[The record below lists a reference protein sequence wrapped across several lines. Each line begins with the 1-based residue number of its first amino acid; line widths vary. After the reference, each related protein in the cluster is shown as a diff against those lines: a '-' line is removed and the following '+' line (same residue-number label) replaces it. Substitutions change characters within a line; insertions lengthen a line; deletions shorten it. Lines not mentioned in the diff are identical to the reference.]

1 VAAPDVR
8 PVPGRPTHDQGRP
21 SLSSRVATVPSQP
34 PPSPPS
40 GASPSPPSP
49 SRARLLTTGR
59 GTNLE
64 AFGAVEWSLLAAV
77 AIIWG
82 SSFVLMEIGLRAFE
96 PGLVTL
102 LRVGLGAT
110 ALALIP
116 RARRVRIPRDDLP
129 RVLLLGVTWMG
140 VPLLLF
146 PLAQQWVDSSVA
158 GMLNGAMPL
167 TTAAWSALLLGRL
180 PARTQ
185 AIGLVVGFLGIVAIS
200 VPELPIGGI
209 AAAGTTQTALG
220 TALVLVAIV
229 LYGLSA
235 NVTVPLTQQY
245 GSLPVLFR
253 AQLAALVVIAPFGVA
268 AIPGSHFAWGPA
280 LAMLPLGILGT
291 GLAFVLMGTLVGR
304 VGGPRGSIAIYFVPV
319 VAIVL
324 GVVALGEA
332 VHPVAILGTGLVLVG
347 AWVTSRRETD
357 RPPVPAAPSVPPSDR

>member
-1 VAAPDVR
+1 VSEAPRPPAAAS
-8 PVPGRPTHDQGRP
+8 GR
-21 SLSSRVATVPSQP
+21 S
-34 PPSPPS
+34 
-40 GASPSPPSP
+40 
-49 SRARLLTTGR
+49 RLLTTGR

-64 AFGAVEWSLLAAV
+64 AFGAVEWGLLAAI
-77 AIIWG
+77 ATIWG
-82 SSFVLMEIGLRAFE
+82 SSFVLMEIGLQAFE

-102 LRVGLGAT
+102 LRVGLGAM
-110 ALALIP
+110 ALALVP
-116 RARRVRIPRDDLP
+116 RARRTRIAREDLP
-129 RVLLLGVTWMG
+129 RVALLGVTWMG

-146 PLAQQWVDSSVA
+146 PVAQQWVDSSVA

-200 VPELPIGGI
+200 LPEVPIGTL
-209 AAAGTTQTALG
+209 AASGTAQTALG

-235 NVTVPLTQQY
+235 NITVPLTQQY

-253 AQLAALVVIAPFGVA
+253 AQLAALVVILPFGLA
-268 AIPGSHFAWGPA
+268 ALPGSSFAWGPA
-280 LAMLPLGILGT
+280 LAMLPLGVLGT

-304 VGGPRGSIAIYFVPV
+304 AGGPRGSIAIYFVPV

-324 GVVALGEA
+324 GVLTLGEA
-332 VHPVAILGTGLVLVG
+332 VHPLALLGTALVLVG
-347 AWVTSRRETD
+347 AWVTSRREATTT
-357 RPPVPAAPSVPPSDR
+357 AP

>member
-1 VAAPDVR
+1 VSETPRPPTAAS
-8 PVPGRPTHDQGRP
+8 GRP
-21 SLSSRVATVPSQP
+21 
-34 PPSPPS
+34 
-40 GASPSPPSP
+40 
-49 SRARLLTTGR
+49 RLLSTGR

-64 AFGAVEWSLLAAV
+64 AFGAVEWGLLAVIAT
-77 AIIWG
+77 IWG

-102 LRVGLGAT
+102 LRVGLGAL
-110 ALALIP
+110 ALALVP
-116 RARRVRIPRDDLP
+116 RARRTRVAREDLP
-129 RVLLLGVTWMG
+129 RVALLGVIWMG

-146 PLAQQWVDSSVA
+146 PVAQQWVDSSVA

-167 TTAAWSALLLGRL
+167 TTAAWSAVLLGRL

-185 AIGLVVGFLGIVAIS
+185 GVGLVVGFLGIVAIS
-200 VPELPIGGI
+200 LPEIPIGAI
-209 AAAGTTQTALG
+209 AAAGTAQTALG
-220 TALVLVAIV
+220 TALVLLAIV

-268 AIPGSHFAWGPA
+268 AIPGSSFAWGPA
-280 LAMLPLGILGT
+280 LAMLPLGVLGT

-319 VAIVL
+319 VAIAL
-324 GVVALGEA
+324 GVVALGES
-332 VHPVAILGTGLVLVG
+332 VHPLALLGTGLVLVG
-347 AWVTSRRETD
+347 AWVTSRREGD
-357 RPPVPAAPSVPPSDR
+357 APAPPAAPSAAEDGSRLG